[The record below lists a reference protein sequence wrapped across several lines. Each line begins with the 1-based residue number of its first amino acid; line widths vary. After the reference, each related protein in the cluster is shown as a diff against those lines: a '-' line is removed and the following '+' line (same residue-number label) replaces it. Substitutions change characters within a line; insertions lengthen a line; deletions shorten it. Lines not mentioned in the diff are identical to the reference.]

1 MCYFVYCSETR
12 RIFFRGCSP
21 LKKKGKSLLVLCL
34 TLYCTYMFLGK
45 PPAKAATRSV
55 SGKSSVKPA
64 SGKLQNELI
73 IASTNIRRGKLYCI
87 LCAVKGAD
95 P

>member
-1 MCYFVYCSETR
+1 
-12 RIFFRGCSP
+12 
-21 LKKKGKSLLVLCL
+21 
-34 TLYCTYMFLGK
+34 MFLGK